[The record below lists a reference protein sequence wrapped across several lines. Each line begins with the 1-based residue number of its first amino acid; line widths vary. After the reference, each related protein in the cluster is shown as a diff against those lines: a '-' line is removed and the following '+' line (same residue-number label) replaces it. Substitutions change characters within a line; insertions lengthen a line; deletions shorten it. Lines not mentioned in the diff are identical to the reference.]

1 MNLLA
6 AFEEMFA
13 SHDTDDNPHLRQD
26 NEAIW
31 TGHTTHKQID
41 ENLLLSIPAAYDAIN
56 AIVNPIKTL
65 PLVFFERVS
74 KDEKKRIEPS
84 EVGLNLA
91 EPNEFQNQV
100 EFFDF
105 MMRNLLIYNN
115 AFAEIISDN
124 NGKIQS
130 YIPFHP
136 NHVMIRK
143 IPTGFVYVVTTGFGQ
158 RTIVPDR
165 MWHIKSGPYD
175 ETGMMGIGPIVKH
188 RETLIGA
195 WEVLD
200 YGRRFFKNDAQPGGV
215 LETDKVLSDEARRN
229 LKTSW
234 KSAQGGKN
242 KLSTAILEEGLKYN
256 PTDVQNDK
264 AQFIETRKNDAIDI
278 ARIWNVPPHRI
289 KSLDDATYSNIE
301 QQALEY
307 VVHSLS
313 PWFAVL
319 EKSIKSS
326 LIGIDNNIFVEFNV
340 LGLLR
345 GDIKARY
352 DAYSKARN
360 WGWLSVNEIRKLENL
375 NPIDEGGDIYLQ
387 PLNTRDVE
395 DDDED
400 DDKKKTNNSLK
411 LIKDQKNA

>member
-1 MNLLA
+1 MKIFS
-6 AFEEMFA
+6 AFAEMFA
-13 SHDTDDNPHLRQD
+13 SHDTDDRPHLRAD

-31 TGHTTHKQID
+31 TGHTIHRQMD
-41 ENLLLSIPAAYDAIN
+41 EDLLLSIPAAYDAIN

-136 NHVMIRK
+136 NNVMIKR
-143 IPTGFVYVVTTGFGQ
+143 IQTGFIYIVTTDFGQ

-175 ETGMMGIGPIVKH
+175 ETGLMGIGPIITH

-215 LETDKVLSDEARRN
+215 LYP
-229 LKTSW
+229 
-234 KSAQGGKN
+234 
-242 KLSTAILEEGLKYN
+242 I
-256 PTDVQNDK
+256 
-264 AQFIETRKNDAIDI
+264 TRAGP
-278 ARIWNVPPHRI
+278 A
-289 KSLDDATYSNIE
+289 AY
-301 QQALEY
+301 
-307 VVHSLS
+307 
-313 PWFAVL
+313 
-319 EKSIKSS
+319 
-326 LIGIDNNIFVEFNV
+326 G
-340 LGLLR
+340 
-345 GDIKARY
+345 RY
-352 DAYSKARN
+352 GRLA
-360 WGWLSVNEIRKLENL
+360 
-375 NPIDEGGDIYLQ
+375 
-387 PLNTRDVE
+387 
-395 DDDED
+395 
-400 DDKKKTNNSLK
+400 
-411 LIKDQKNA
+411 